1 MPDLFSEQAAARR
14 LGDTV
19 RELRHIRGWTQKEYA
34 ARAGVHHGYVSHLE
48 CGRKT
53 PSLKIL
59 LVLAAPFDA
68 TPSELLAEARL

>member
-1 MPDLFSEQAAARR
+1 MPDLLSEQTAARR
-14 LGDTV
+14 LRDTV

-34 ARAGVHHGYVSHLE
+34 ASAGVHHGYISHLE

-68 TPSELLAEARL
+68 TPSELWAAARL